1 MIIKFPLMKNL
12 KVNLMCSI
20 VFGLGFVMALGLSV
34 AIGRPVYA
42 LLIVFGVLAVFY
54 FRRYLRFKGDLEAR
68 EMELSN
74 QYVSEAES
82 EIYNGMEIRSYLV
95 PKEKIVAHEGKRR
108 MAVNVGLCI
117 LPVLALV
124 ACIVGS
130 GFEIDDFYDV
140 CESFGAFFMT
150 AVICAIIKI
159 CTCKGIFIGK
169 YAKSVPE
176 KIVITFD
183 RLIIDFM
190 QFNAREIE
198 SIELTGESDKLPV
211 DLSRVTAQTDA
222 ELGKLMYKK
231 LTGEAGRMTGQT
243 DAELGKSMY
252 RNMIVRGKKYIYRF
266 GMNTLDKRYDFFE
279 DYSAMVNSI
288 CGCAVRNKVKIKIL
302 E

>member
-1 MIIKFPLMKNL
+1 
-12 KVNLMCSI
+12 
-20 VFGLGFVMALGLSV
+20 
-34 AIGRPVYA
+34 
-42 LLIVFGVLAVFY
+42 
-54 FRRYLRFKGDLEAR
+54 
-68 EMELSN
+68 MELSN

-95 PKEKIVAHEGKRR
+95 PKEKIVAHEGQRR

-183 RLIIDFM
+183 RLIIDL
-190 QFNAREIE
+190 AEY
-198 SIELTGESDKLPV
+198 SIDRCKTGKDIYALATFIYKCKNVTIASNPNTMTKWIGVFKGACENDLP
-211 DLSRVTAQTDA
+211 TDNW
-222 ELGKLMYKK
+222 KPSK
-231 LTGEAGRMTGQT
+231 
-243 DAELGKSMY
+243 
-252 RNMIVRGKKYIYRF
+252 VR
-266 GMNTLDKRYDFFE
+266 
-279 DYSAMVNSI
+279 
-288 CGCAVRNKVKIKIL
+288 AVGD
-302 E
+302 